1 MADATEATTSPE
13 EEALTKAFSY
23 LVKSIDTDSLL
34 PAALSRNL
42 ISDNQRSD
50 CVCEPNPYKKAEK
63 FVGHLLRAVNG
74 NSDEFYL
81 FIQLLLESGQQ
92 SIATRMIGK

>member
-1 MADATEATTSPE
+1 MATATEDITSPE
-13 EEALTKAFSY
+13 EEALTKAFNY

-42 ISDNQRSD
+42 ITNYQRSD

-63 FVGHLLRAVNG
+63 FVDHLLRAVNG
-74 NSDEFYL
+74 DSDKFYI
-81 FIQLLLESGQQ
+81 FMQVLLESGQS
-92 SIATRMIGK
+92 SIAKRMNGQ